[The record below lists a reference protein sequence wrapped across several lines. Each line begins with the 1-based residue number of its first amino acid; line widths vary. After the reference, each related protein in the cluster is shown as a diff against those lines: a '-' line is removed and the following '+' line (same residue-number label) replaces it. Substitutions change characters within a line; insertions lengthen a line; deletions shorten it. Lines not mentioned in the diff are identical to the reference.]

1 VAIQQSQRRA
11 RVRPDRADQ
20 ELLRSLRDVLVQRD
34 RTAILREAATMLNR
48 SLAPESVWI
57 IRLDGS
63 QRVVAQAGSNSIL
76 KRLMERAEFR
86 QVLSTIFRHSQPL
99 MLPDLTDRRAGE
111 SARDIPERSQGR
123 LIICR
128 IDGGQ
133 RPFGA
138 LTIRARPDAPFGRA
152 EAKLVDGV
160 AQLLSVM
167 LKRLERESALRETMG
182 RYRQLVDRGNDVMF
196 QADIRTQARFTYIGP
211 NIEGLTGYRPSDFYQ
226 NPELARQ
233 IVHPDD
239 LPMVI
244 ADCAHL
250 ERLTGTLWLRIVGR
264 DRRPAWVSM
273 SRSPIYDR
281 QGRVV
286 AVQGSLSRITEQVV
300 EREALRS
307 RAEATAT
314 ILQGRPFSAALRAIV
329 RHLRYVL
336 DAEEI
341 LVAADR
347 TGKGS
352 LHIVCSDGV
361 KGSSSEDGRRTI
373 RQDPLVR
380 QALHA
385 GRPVMRGSNL
395 ASIIPWSNDRTG
407 LIVIRGLPGSA
418 TYLSEVMAAVDR
430 FAREIA
436 TAVDFL
442 HTDLQRV
449 HRAIDE
455 DRSRI
460 ARELHDGVIQ
470 TLYAAALQLQLRMDA
485 VPDALLRT
493 IQQTTAEIR
502 EAIQDIQQYVYD
514 LEPSLVTLGGLAAS
528 LKQLALEFESSSGI
542 PVTLAIE
549 PGAAAALEPVGTD
562 IMQIVREALS
572 NVRRHARAGRAELTV
587 RQAAGATVLEV
598 RDDGTGFSPESAHGL
613 GLRNLRTRARQLGG
627 KIDLNS
633 EPGKGSLVRL
643 VLPESQP
650 RPKMAG

>member
-34 RTAILREAATMLNR
+34 RTAIFREATAMLNR
-48 SLAPESVWI
+48 SLGPESVWI

-63 QRVVAQAGSNSIL
+63 QRVIAQAGSISIL
-76 KRLMERAEFR
+76 KRLMQRAEFR
-86 QVLSTIFRHSQPL
+86 RVLSTVFQHSHPL
-99 MLPDLTDRRAGE
+99 MLPDLTDGRERE
-111 SARDIPERSQGR
+111 SARDVVEHAQGR

-152 EAKLVDGV
+152 EAKFVDGV
-160 AQLLSVM
+160 AQLLSGM
-167 LKRLERESALRETMG
+167 LRRLERESAVRESMS

-196 QADIRTQARFTYIGP
+196 QADIRTQLRVTYISP

-226 NPELARQ
+226 NPELATQ

-239 LPMVI
+239 LPTVL
-244 ADCAHL
+244 ADLAQP
-250 ERLTGTLWLRIVGR
+250 ERLTGRTWLRIVGR
-264 DRRPAWVSM
+264 DRRPAWVSV

-281 QGRVV
+281 HGRVV
-286 AVQGSLSRITEQVV
+286 AVQGSLGRITDQVV

-314 ILQGRPFSAALRAIV
+314 ILQGRPFSGALRAVV

-336 DAEEI
+336 DAEKI

-347 TGKGS
+347 NGKGS
-352 LHIVCSDGV
+352 LQIVCSDGAN
-361 KGSSSEDGRRTI
+361 GSDSDDGRTI
-373 RQDPLVR
+373 ARQDPLVR

-395 ASIIPWSNDRTG
+395 ASIIPWSSDRTG
-407 LIVIRGLPGSA
+407 VIVIRGLPGSA

-436 TAVDFL
+436 TAVDL
-442 HTDLQRV
+442 LQTDLQRV
-449 HRAIDE
+449 RRAIDE

-460 ARELHDGVIQ
+460 ARELHDGVVQ
-470 TLYAAALQLQLRMDA
+470 TLYAAALQLQLRTDA
-485 VPDALLRT
+485 VPDALQQT
-493 IQQTTAEIR
+493 IQQTTAGIR

-514 LEPSLVTLGGLAAS
+514 LEPSLVMLGGLAAS

-549 PGAAAALEPVGTD
+549 PGAAAALERVGTD
-562 IMQIVREALS
+562 IVQIVREALS

-587 RQAAGATVLEV
+587 RAAPGATVLEV
-598 RDDGTGFSPESAHGL
+598 RDDGKGFSPESAQGL
-613 GLRNLRTRARQLGG
+613 GLRNLRTRARQLGA
-627 KIDLNS
+627 KIDLHS

-643 VLPESQP
+643 ILPESP
-650 RPKMAG
+650 PKPKTAG